1 MLKVSNLQ
9 AWYGNVQALHSVNL
23 EVKQGE
29 LITLIG
35 SNGAGKS
42 TTLKSIVGLLQ
53 KRQGEIYF
61 EDKNISRYTPPGT
74 LGCGVA
80 LVPEGR
86 WIFSELT
93 VEENLRVGAFLRQN
107 RHEIE
112 ETLAEQYENFPILR
126 ERRSQKGG
134 TLSGG
139 EQQMLAIS
147 RALMSKPKLLLL
159 DEPSLGLAPQ
169 LVENVFSLI
178 KKINNDGISV
188 LLVEQNSTMALSI
201 ADRGY
206 VLGSGKVII
215 EGAAQDLLK
224 DSRVQQAY
232 LGYNDAG
239 GGI

>member
-1 MLKVSNLQ
+1 MLKVNNLQ
-9 AWYGNVQALHSVNL
+9 AWYGKVQALHGVSL
-23 EVKQGE
+23 EVKKGE

-42 TTLKSIVGLLQ
+42 TTLKSIIGLLP
-53 KRQGEIYF
+53 KRQGSICF
-61 EDKNISRYTPPGT
+61 EDKNISDYSPPMT
-74 LGCGVA
+74 LDSGMA

-86 WIFSELT
+86 WIFSDLT
-93 VEENLRVGAFLRQN
+93 VEENLSMGAFLWKS

-112 ETLAEQYENFPILR
+112 DTMKEQFELFPILR
-126 ERRSQKGG
+126 ERRKQKGG

-147 RALMSKPKLLLL
+147 RALMSKPKFLLL

-169 LVENVFSLI
+169 LVQSVFSLI
-178 KKINNDGISV
+178 KKINNNGISI

-206 VLGSGKVII
+206 VLGTGKVII
-215 EGAAQDLLK
+215 QGVAQDLLNNAK
-224 DSRVQQAY
+224 VQQTY
-232 LGYNDAG
+232 LGYNDSG

>member
-1 MLKVSNLQ
+1 MLKAENLQ
-9 AWYGNVQALHSVNL
+9 AWYGNVQALHGVSLDVG
-23 EVKQGE
+23 KGE
-29 LITLIG
+29 LVALIG

-42 TTLKSIVGLLQ
+42 TTLKCIIGLLK
-53 KRQGEIYF
+53 KRQGTIYF
-61 EDKNISRYTPPGT
+61 EDKDISSYTPPKT

-86 WIFSELT
+86 WIFSDLN
-93 VEENLRVGAFLRQN
+93 VEENLKMGAFLQTDRN
-107 RHEIE
+107 EIE
-112 ETLAEQYENFPILR
+112 KTLEEQFDIFPILK
-126 ERRSQKGG
+126 ERRKQKGG

-147 RALMSKPKLLLL
+147 RALMSKPSLLML

-169 LVENVFSLI
+169 LVQNVFALI
-178 KKINNDGISV
+178 KKINSEGISI
-188 LLVEQNSTMALSI
+188 LLVEQNSTMALNI

-215 EGAAQDLLK
+215 EGKAQDLLNNPK
-224 DSRVQQAY
+224 VQQTY
-232 LGYNDAG
+232 LGYNVAG

>member
-1 MLKVSNLQ
+1 MLKAKNLE
-9 AWYGNVQALHSVNL
+9 AWYGNVQALHGVSI
-23 EVKQGE
+23 EVGKGE
-29 LITLIG
+29 LVTLIG

-42 TTLKSIVGLLQ
+42 TTLKCIVGLLQ
-53 KRQGEIYF
+53 KRKGTIYF
-61 EDKNISRYTPPGT
+61 EDQDISSYTPPRA
-74 LGCGVA
+74 LACGVA

-86 WIFSELT
+86 WIFSDLT
-93 VEENLRVGAFLRQN
+93 VEENLKMGAFLQKN
-107 RHEIE
+107 HHEVKQTME
-112 ETLAEQYENFPILR
+112 EQFEIFPILK
-126 ERRSQKGG
+126 ERRKQNGG

-147 RALMSKPKLLLL
+147 RALMSKPSLLIL

-169 LVENVFSLI
+169 LVQNVFSLI
-178 KKINNDGISV
+178 KRINSEGISI

-215 EGAAQDLLK
+215 EGLAQELLNNPK
-224 DSRVQQAY
+224 VQQTY

>member
-1 MLKVSNLQ
+1 MLSVKNLQ
-9 AWYGNVQALHSVNL
+9 AWYGNVQAIHGIDL
-23 EVKQGE
+23 EVGKGE
-29 LITLIG
+29 LVTLIG

-42 TTLKSIVGLLQ
+42 TTLKSIVGLIK
-53 KRQGEIYF
+53 KRSGKIIF
-61 EDKNISRYTPPGT
+61 DGNDISAYTPSHALARGI
-74 LGCGVA
+74 A

-86 WIFSELT
+86 WIFPDLT
-93 VEENLRVGAFLRQN
+93 VEENLKMGSFLQRD
-107 RHEIE
+107 RRAVAITLE
-112 ETLAEQYENFPILR
+112 EQFKLFPILK
-126 ERRSQKGG
+126 ERRRQKGG

-147 RALMSKPKLLLL
+147 RALMGKPTLLFL

-169 LVENVFSLI
+169 LVQSIFSLI
-178 KKINNDGISV
+178 EKLNDTGISI

-206 VLGSGKVII
+206 VIGSGKVLLA
-215 EGAAQDLLK
+215 GAARDLLNDPK
-224 DSRVQQAY
+224 VQQAY